1 MTFRSR
7 RLLVLSVAL
16 LLLTPALAASGSSTP
31 SPASVDG
38 CARDTV
44 PPHVMSLSLSSSAV
58 DVTTTSATVGV
69 QVRVVDLAAT
79 GVTPSGVRSVKVS
92 VDFRLRSGSATQF
105 LRLRPLSEPAT
116 WGGNLVVPRGALPGR
131 WRVTEVSARDWAHNF
146 MSFTEQSPWAESQP
160 GPTWQTTVDVT
171 DDAPDR
177 QHPTIV
183 DVSLSPAQVDTRAH
197 RVTRRVEMRVR
208 DDVAVRGASLSLV
221 HDYGSDLERSF
232 VTEWTHRRG
241 GRFTGRVTVPRWL
254 GDGSLVVLA
263 AAWDANGN
271 RLLEGDRLT
280 RRGWPSSIPLRS
292 LEPPRPRLE
301 KLAVGAPTSR
311 SDGSIRIPVR
321 AVVAGGGAAVK
332 GVAASAWRRGATR
345 GYSDAL
351 TLQAGSRARGSWR
364 GAIVVSPCAG
374 PGAYTLTVDLRGQ
387 GGVRREVRGDSIRA
401 AGAPQRIALRDLSGD
416 DTDPRAFGAEAPEN
430 SLAIEFSEGVRDVLP
445 ALTPVSS
452 STGDPLAVATAT
464 CTTVDGAVVSCETDE
479 AVVRRVVFLLADPLD
494 ADEGWPSMA
503 LNRLVPVPQIT
514 DAGGNTVEF
523 VE

>member
-1 MTFRSR
+1 
-7 RLLVLSVAL
+7 
-16 LLLTPALAASGSSTP
+16 
-31 SPASVDG
+31 
-38 CARDTV
+38 
-44 PPHVMSLSLSSSAV
+44 MSLSLSSTAV
-58 DVTTTSATVGV
+58 DVTAKSATVGV
-69 QVRVVDLAAT
+69 HVHVVDLAAA

-105 LRLRPLSEPAT
+105 LRLRPLSDPAT

-131 WRVTEVSARDWAHNF
+131 WRVRDVSARDWAHNF
-146 MSFTEQSPWAESQP
+146 RSFSEQSPWAESQS
-160 GPTWQTTVDVT
+160 GPAWQTTVDVT

-177 QHPTIV
+177 QRPTIV
-183 DVSLSPAQVDTRAH
+183 DVSLSPMQVDTRAH

-208 DDVAVRGASLSLV
+208 DDLAVRGAALLLI
-221 HDYGSDLERSF
+221 HHYGSDQERSF
-232 VTEWTHRRG
+232 ATEWTHRRG

-254 GDGSLVVLA
+254 GDGSLVVHA
-263 AAWDANGN
+263 AAWDANSDS
-271 RLLEGDRLT
+271 LLEGDRLT
-280 RRGWPSSIPLRS
+280 RRGWPSSLLLRS

-301 KLAVGAPTSR
+301 TLSVGTPTSHR
-311 SDGSIRIPVR
+311 DGSIRIPVR

-332 GVAASAWRRGATR
+332 GVATSVWRRGATR

-351 TLQAGSRARGSWR
+351 TLQGGSRAHGSWR

-374 PGAYTLTVDLRGQ
+374 PGVYTLTVDLRGQ
-387 GGVRREVRGDSIRA
+387 GGVRREVRGDAIRA
-401 AGAPQRIALRDLSGD
+401 AGAPQRIALRDLAGD
-416 DTDPRAFGAEAPEN
+416 DTYPRAFGAEAPEN
-430 SLAIEFSEGVRDVLP
+430 SLAVEFSEGVRDVLP

-479 AVVRRVVFLLADPLD
+479 ALVRRVVFVLADPLD
-494 ADEGWPSMA
+494 SDEGWPAMA

-514 DAGGNTVEF
+514 DAGGNPVEF